1 MNDHGDTSV
10 CRIVIY
16 VRDDAL
22 AQLLKALPLDFRI
35 RQLPLHP
42 DHPEGPGWQLN
53 YRGVWT
59 IEQDDTLASFDD
71 AEVVTSWGRSGIPLR
86 STPNE
91 E

>member
-1 MNDHGDTSV
+1 MTIPNDAGV
-10 CRIVIY
+10 CHITIR
-16 VRDDAL
+16 VRDDTL

-35 RQLPLHP
+35 RQLPPHP
-42 DHPEGPGWQLN
+42 DDPEDADWQLD

-59 IEQDDTLASFDD
+59 IEQDDTLDSLDD
-71 AEVVTSWGRSGIPLR
+71 LVASWGRSGLPLR